1 MALFNAAQRNC
12 KGWMVRTNLVG
23 ASRCHQSA
31 CPGASSHRQSQRRS
45 CGVGAARASARA
57 AEASVRRVSGLTALF
72 FPAPEREST
81 ASSGFSAPRILTTA
95 RCVEIPIL
103 PRTRSARA
111 PRVYEPTTAR
121 GRGIRTRTTR
131 STPRR
136 RATGARR

>member
-1 MALFNAAQRNC
+1 MARFNAAQRSC
-12 KGWMVRTNLVG
+12 KSWMVRTNLVG

-81 ASSGFSAPRILTTA
+81 ASSGFSAPDMFTTA
-95 RCVEIPIL
+95 FFVVIPIL
-103 PRTRSARA
+103 QVREHVNS
-111 PRVYEPTTAR
+111 
-121 GRGIRTRTTR
+121 
-131 STPRR
+131 PRR
-136 RATGARR
+136 ILLATTLTQTSQLAPHQPGGGGRR